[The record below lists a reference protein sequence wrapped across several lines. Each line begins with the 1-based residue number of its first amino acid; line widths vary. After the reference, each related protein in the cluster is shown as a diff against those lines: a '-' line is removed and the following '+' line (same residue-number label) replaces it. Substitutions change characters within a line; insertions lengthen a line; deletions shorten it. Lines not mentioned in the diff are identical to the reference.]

1 MPSLIIRRDGKPTKE
16 IELEKALTLI
26 GQKADADI
34 SIEDAEGIEER
45 ASILLVGEDY
55 ILDELAE
62 SAGTKVNGK
71 ATRKCVLKDRD
82 LITIGEYRI
91 TFQDK
96 RDMQKP
102 QGIEDDAA
110 VLELIE
116 KREKDADKSSP
127 AEKKAERT
135 IYAVLGLIVVGIFF
149 WSYQSH
155 LGRQAAEAQAK
166 AAQANKAGQEA
177 KKVDPFQENARAV
190 AQSMKRT
197 DSTAEA
203 PVAAPKP

>member
-26 GQKADADI
+26 GQKPDADI
-34 SIEDAEGIEER
+34 GIEDAEGVEER

-55 ILDELAE
+55 ILDEIAE
-62 SAGTKVNGK
+62 SAGIKVNGK

-82 LITIGEYRI
+82 LITVGEYRI

-96 RDMQKP
+96 REMEKP

-116 KREKDADKSSP
+116 KREREAHKSP
-127 AEKKAERT
+127 AEKKTERT
-135 IYAVLGLIVVGIFF
+135 IFAVLGVIVVGIFF
-149 WSYQSH
+149 WSYQSY

-166 AAQANKAGQEA
+166 AAQASKAGQET

-190 AQSMKRT
+190 AQSMKRA
-197 DSTAEA
+197 DPAAEA
-203 PVAAPKP
+203 PPAGPKP

>member
-16 IELEKALTLI
+16 VELEKALTLI
-26 GQKADADI
+26 GQKSDADI
-34 SIEDAEGIEER
+34 GIEDAEGVEER

-55 ILDELAE
+55 ILDEIAE
-62 SAGTKVNGK
+62 AAGIKVNGK

-82 LITIGEYRI
+82 LITFGEYRM

-96 RDMQKP
+96 REMEKP

-116 KREKDADKSSP
+116 KREREAQKSP
-127 AEKKAERT
+127 AEKKTERMMF
-135 IYAVLGLIVVGIFF
+135 AVLGLIVVGIFA

-166 AAQANKAGQEA
+166 AAQAAKASQET

-190 AQSMKRT
+190 AQSMKRAET
-197 DSTAEA
+197 PTEA
-203 PVAAPKP
+203 PAAGTKP